1 MNQDTG
7 STLKD
12 SIQSLKNKTQSFWIA
27 STETTNYPSLQ
38 VGMQTDTLI
47 IGGSDHYTGIDN
59 DIKACYK
66 TLEDKIYKLDKAAK
80 ITYKWFTEDCIVIDS
95 LPFVGHYSSGNQD
108 MILITGFAKWGF
120 TNAHVA
126 AKNVT
131 NMLLN
136 KKYDNLYKTNRY
148 TLLKNL
154 KSTGRMIAH
163 SIDGLILSKLFIKK
177 EDIEEIG
184 RAHV

>member
-1 MNQDTG
+1 M
-7 STLKD
+7 
-12 SIQSLKNKTQSFWIA
+12 SLDEPYYYFRTYDK
-27 STETTNYPSLQ
+27 
-38 VGMQTDTLI
+38 DTLI

-177 EDIEEIG
+177 EDIEDINIGSGKSLRSNNKNILVYRESEEIG